1 MSAPQK
7 IRVIV
12 TRPEPDASAFAA
24 MLAARGMTA
33 ILSPVLRIELREIA
47 NEIGGAAAVAFTSA
61 NGVRSYL
68 AAGGDRGLRAFAVGA
83 ATAAAARAGG
93 LETVHSGAG
102 DVAALARQIV
112 DGGDCGSADILHVV
126 GRDEAGDLVG
136 ALAARGLR
144 ARRVIGYAAEPV
156 GDLSGEAIDALK
168 RGGASVS
175 LFSARSARLLRAAT
189 AGARLDGFLGGNNAA
204 CLSAAV
210 AAAAGEGWRLKLVAT
225 RPDAA
230 ALIDAIAGAR

>member
-1 MSAPQK
+1 M
-7 IRVIV
+7 
-12 TRPEPDASAFAA
+12 AS
-24 MLAARGMTA
+24 
-33 ILSPVLRIELREIA
+33 ILSPVMRIELRDIA
-47 NEIGGAAAVAFTSA
+47 GEIGGAAAVAFTSA

-68 AAGGDRGLRAFAVGA
+68 AAGGDRRLRAFAVGA

-93 LETVHSGAG
+93 FEKVHAGAG
-102 DVAALARQIV
+102 DAAALAREIAEA
-112 DGGDCGSADILHVV
+112 GDWQSADILHVV

-136 ALAARGLR
+136 ALAARGVK
-144 ARRVIGYAAEPV
+144 ARRAVGYAAEPV
-156 GDLSGEAIDALK
+156 GELTGEAIDALQC
-168 RGGASVS
+168 GGAYVS

-189 AGARLDGFLGGNNAA
+189 SAGRLDGFLGGNSAA

-210 AAAAGEGWRLKLVAT
+210 AAAAGEGWRRNVVAS